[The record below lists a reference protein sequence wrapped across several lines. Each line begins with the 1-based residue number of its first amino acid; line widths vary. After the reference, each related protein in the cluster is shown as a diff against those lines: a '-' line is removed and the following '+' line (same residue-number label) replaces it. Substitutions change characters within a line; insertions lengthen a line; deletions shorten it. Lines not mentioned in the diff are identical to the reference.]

1 MNKINVR
8 FHSYV
13 ALRFIQNVLP
23 FLSKIKTILYPDKR
37 RSSADSD
44 FLKIS
49 KNGIE
54 YFWGG

>member
-1 MNKINVR
+1 
-8 FHSYV
+8 V